1 MDTKGDIAA
10 GRAAA
15 TVRELIAKNAALL
28 LVSALGWAFL
38 SGPTLRRLA
47 LFWYEDPDFSHGF
60 LVAPIALWI
69 LFRER
74 RWLESRGRG
83 SALGLAFLSG
93 SLVVFALGDL
103 SLVNFFQRVGSW
115 GMLVGAFWFLFGW
128 EPLRRHPFP
137 WFFLLFA
144 IPPPFEI
151 LSPIR
156 LGLKR
161 FATQLAAD
169 VTALAGVPAIPDG
182 NVLVAAG
189 SRLEVADACSGI
201 RSLFAMLATAVLF
214 AHLFRTG
221 VPLGTLLAASAVPIV
236 VLWNS
241 LRVVAI
247 ALALAWFD
255 VDLAHGAAHEAIGL
269 AVFALGVASL
279 YILWSFYAWLVRWRP
294 RPEAP

>member
-1 MDTKGDIAA
+1 
-10 GRAAA
+10 
-15 TVRELIAKNAALL
+15 
-28 LVSALGWAFL
+28 
-38 SGPTLRRLA
+38 
-47 LFWYEDPDFSHGF
+47 DPDFSHGF
-60 LVAPIALWI
+60 LVPPIALWL
-69 LFRER
+69 LFREG
-74 RWLESRGRG
+74 RWLEAEGRG
-83 SALGLAFLSG
+83 SALGLAFLSA
-93 SLVVFALGDL
+93 SLVLFALGDL
-103 SLVNFFQRVGSW
+103 SLVNFFQRAGSW

-161 FATQLAAD
+161 LATQLAAD
-169 VTALAGVPAIPDG
+169 ITSLAGVPAIPDG

-189 SRLEVADACSGI
+189 TRLEVADACSGV

-221 VPLGTLLAASAVPIV
+221 LPLGTLLAASAVPVV

-241 LRVVAI
+241 LRVVSI
-247 ALALAWFD
+247 ALALAWFE
-255 VDLAHGAAHEAIGL
+255 VDLAHGAAHEAIGF
-269 AVFALGVASL
+269 AVFGLGVASL
-279 YILWSFYAWLVRWRP
+279 YLLWTFYAWLVRRRP